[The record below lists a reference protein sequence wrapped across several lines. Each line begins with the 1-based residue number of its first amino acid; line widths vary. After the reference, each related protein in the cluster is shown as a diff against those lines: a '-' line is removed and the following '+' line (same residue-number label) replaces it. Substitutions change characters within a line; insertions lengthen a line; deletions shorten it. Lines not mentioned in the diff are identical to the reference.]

1 MIDLY
6 SWPTPNGIKLHITI
20 EELGIQYIMH
30 PVNIGK
36 GEQFEPEFLKI
47 SPNNTIPA
55 LVDQD
60 GPGGKPYAVFETGA
74 MMMYLAEKA
83 GKLMPSD
90 IAGRYEVIQWLMFQM
105 GGVGPMFGQYSH
117 FTTYAPETF
126 DYSVDRYTK
135 ECLRLYGV
143 MDRRLADKPYLA
155 GDDYSIADIACYS
168 WVYAYERR
176 GFDISDN
183 KNVLRWIEEIGAR
196 PAVQKGCDMLQDMR
210 PDGPPSAETLKNY
223 FGDVQYKKR

>member
-6 SWPTPNGIKLHITI
+6 SWPTPNGIKLHIMI

-30 PVNIGK
+30 PVDIGK

-47 SPNNTIPA
+47 SPNNKIPA

-223 FGDVQYKKR
+223 FGDVQYEKR

>member
-47 SPNNTIPA
+47 SPNNKIPA

-117 FTTYAPETF
+117 FTTYAPDTF

>member
-6 SWPTPNGIKLHITI
+6 SWPTPNGIKLHITV
-20 EELGIQYIMH
+20 EELGIPYTIH

-36 GEQFEPEFLKI
+36 GEQFEPAFLKI
-47 SPNNTIPA
+47 SPNNKIPA
-55 LVDQD
+55 MVDQD
-60 GPGGKPYAVFETGA
+60 GPGGEPYAVFETGA

-83 GKLMPSD
+83 GQLMPTD
-90 IAGRYEVIQWLMFQM
+90 MAGRHRVIQWLMFQM

-126 DYSVDRYTK
+126 EYSVQRYTR

-143 MDRRLADKPYLA
+143 MDQRLAESDYLA
-155 GDDYSIADIACYS
+155 GDAYSIADIACYA

-176 GFDISDN
+176 GFDIAGHT
-183 KNVLRWIEEIGAR
+183 NVLRWLGEIGDR
-196 PAVQKGCDMLQDMR
+196 PAVQKGCDMLQNLR
-210 PDGPPSAETLKNY
+210 PDGPPSEETLENY
-223 FGDVQYKKR
+223 FGDTQYKQR

>member
-6 SWPTPNGIKLHITI
+6 SWPTPNGIKLHITV
-20 EELGIQYIMH
+20 EELGIPYTMH

-47 SPNNTIPA
+47 SPNNKIPA

-60 GPGGKPYAVFETGA
+60 GPEGKPYAVFETGA
-74 MMMYLAEKA
+74 MMMYLAEKT
-83 GKLMPSD
+83 GKLMPTD
-90 IAGRYEVIQWLMFQM
+90 MAGRYEVIQWLMFQM

-126 DYSVDRYTK
+126 EYSVERYTK
-135 ECLRLYGV
+135 ECMRLYGV
-143 MDRRLADKPYLA
+143 MDRRLANNAYLA
-155 GDDYSIADIACYS
+155 GGDYSIADIACYS

-176 GFDISDN
+176 GFDISEYE
-183 KNVLRWIEEIGAR
+183 NVLRWIGEIGAR
-196 PAVQKGCDMLQDMR
+196 PAVQKGCDMLQDLR
-210 PDGPPSAETLKNY
+210 PDGPPDKETLKNY
-223 FGDVQYKKR
+223 FGDVQYEKR

>member
-47 SPNNTIPA
+47 SPNNKIPA

-126 DYSVDRYTK
+126 GYSVDRYTK

>member
-47 SPNNTIPA
+47 SPNNKIPA

-155 GDDYSIADIACYS
+155 GEDYSIADIACYS